1 MNLDRRA
8 WRQNDLQNDKGL
20 SLDRKIFSRKSLNA
34 TALAFIASLS
44 IYGVVRADDAAKPEP
59 VQLGTFT
66 NQIDTWTLDTPSTVF
81 GFEKFGLRRGAYNLH
96 VTVDGKAADIP
107 LDPRVIAKAEDK
119 KSMFAK
125 WEVENELVKLA
136 QLNGSS
142 PIMLTYKAEGDGI
155 VKVQKIEL
163 ASGAKTPAPAATP
176 AESPKDGT
184 SEKGA
189 PKDSATADA
198 PAAATDP
205 AAPPATD
212 PTDGGNQNGLQYLL
226 SGKTPV
232 DSKDQIY
239 FDMETVT
246 ILTIFLVIIVPAYGL
261 MLFSKNN
268 MQTLGSK

>member
-1 MNLDRRA
+1 MNRDQR
-8 WRQNDLQNDKGL
+8 GL
-20 SLDRKIFSRKSLNA
+20 NRKIFSRNSLNA
-34 TALAFIASLS
+34 LALTLVATLS
-44 IYGVVRADDAAKPEP
+44 VGSAVHAEDAAKPEP

-66 NQIDTWTLDTPSTVF
+66 NRIDTWTLDTPATVF

-96 VTVDGKAADIP
+96 ITVDGKTADVP
-107 LDPRVIAKAEDK
+107 LDPRIIAKAEDK

-136 QLNGSS
+136 QLNGSA

-155 VKVQKIEL
+155 VKVQRIEL
-163 ASGAKTPAPAATP
+163 ASAANTPVPAATP
-176 AESPKDGT
+176 AEASKDGSSPT
-184 SEKGA
+184 ET
-189 PKDSATADA
+189 PKDSASGDT
-198 PAAATDP
+198 PAASTDS

-212 PTDGGNQNGLQYLL
+212 PTATANQNGLQYLL

-268 MQTLGSK
+268 MQTLGNK